1 MPRGR
6 SNSARGGNTVEK
18 EVAALFAL
26 GSKADQTVLLRLRHK
41 YGDDALVDAIQ
52 REFVMRHAKVVRA
65 AKKFAQAV
73 RNKYAHTNTPYHMLL
88 QKARLHARKYKM
100 SAAEFAEFQRM
111 YEQELAGTNRKNEV
125 VVPVTNMMK
134 VLGNLAENKD
144 DAGFAMRDGDYK
156 NLQEILRLEAE
167 SRQLH
172 SQVVLQTLTYGDGM
186 NTGAGAGAAN
196 RGPQFSPI
204 GPQALAVAFDKNL
217 ENQTDHVHP
226 VLVAMFLR
234 ANEELDNHFLL
245 SNVAGIVKA
254 RYNKDALTTRADYEL
269 FYDMV
274 TDPNDIVCDNRSPL
288 ADLLHRSN
296 LQQQLWNCVLNMRNG
311 RCYNESF
318 RNFMAQVDVCRLN
331 KYDNP
336 DFVYGRHDGTIAKRL
351 LSAFSYRP
359 TVVSTRPVQSVVMA
373 NNPYSVNV
381 RPTVTRIPMIT
392 FRVGQNGGAALNVAN
407 ELTTAQSQYF
417 IEGNVVVQRSVE
429 ILYSR
434 GNVMIYLDRRLNHI
448 NLNDYPSMTY
458 SQVPLGVAG
467 FERINDKDVTIA
479 SDANITIGQG
489 GSGNEDQFFLSG
501 AVCAKVQAG
510 VKKSRTQTVD
520 VVVGSE
526 AFVSLRNVDM
536 RNAKGLAS
544 GPRNMPAPPPVPA
557 VGAVGGPGNL
567 PQPAQAA
574 FNVPAGAPYGAN
586 SANSSFVKYD
596 PMRTSPVNNQVN
608 PYESAS
614 SNTVNDAVKSRGL
627 LLMYTAVELDEN
639 RDVSHR

>member
-6 SNSARGGNTVEK
+6 TSARGGNAVEK
-18 EVAALFAL
+18 EVAALFQL
-26 GSKADQTVLLRLRHK
+26 GQRADQTALLRLRHK

-52 REFVMRHAKVVRA
+52 KEFVMRHAKVVRA
-65 AKKFAQAV
+65 AKKFAGAV

-134 VLGNLAENKD
+134 VLGNLADNKD

-156 NLQEILRLEAE
+156 NLQEILRLEVE

-172 SQVVLQTLTYGDGM
+172 SQVVLQTLTYGDGV
-186 NTGAGAGAAN
+186 NTATNAGAAL

-245 SNVAGIVKA
+245 SNIAGIVKA

-311 RCYNESF
+311 RCYNSSF
-318 RNFMAQVDVCRLN
+318 RNFMSQVDVCRLN

-373 NNPYSVNV
+373 NNPYSVNI

-392 FRVGQNGGAALNVAN
+392 FRVGQDGATSVNVAT
-407 ELTTAQSQYF
+407 ELATAQSQYF

-429 ILYSR
+429 VLYSR
-434 GNVMIYLDRRLNHI
+434 GNVIVYLDRRLNHI

-467 FERINDKDVTIA
+467 FERINDKAVDIV
-479 SDANITIGQG
+479 SDQNIVIGQG
-489 GSGNEDQFFLSG
+489 GQANEDKFFLSG
-501 AVCAKVQAG
+501 AVCAKIQKG
-510 VKKSRTQTVD
+510 VRKSKIQKVD

-526 AFVSLRNVDM
+526 AYVSLRNVDM
-536 RNAKGLAS
+536 RNANGLAS
-544 GPRNMPAPPPVPA
+544 GQRNMPAPLLGPPGVPRI
-557 VGAVGGPGNL
+557 
-567 PQPAQAA
+567 PQPTPDR
-574 FNVPAGAPYGAN
+574 FTTPVGGAPYDAN
-586 SANSSFVKYD
+586 STNNSFVRYD
-596 PMRTSPVNNQVN
+596 PMRQASAVNSQVN
-608 PYESAS
+608 PYDGVNNSQ
-614 SNTVNDAVKSRGL
+614 VNDAVKTTGL
-627 LLMYTAVELDEN
+627 ILMYTAAELDEN
-639 RDVSHR
+639 RDVRQR

>member
-6 SNSARGGNTVEK
+6 RTSARGGNTIEK

-26 GSKADQTVLLRLRHK
+26 GSRADQTALLRLRHK

-52 REFVMRHAKVVRA
+52 REFVTRHARVVKV

-88 QKARLHARKYKM
+88 QKARLHGRKYKM
-100 SAAEFAEFQRM
+100 SQAEFAEFVRM

-125 VVPVTNMMK
+125 VVPITNMMK

-144 DAGFAMRDGDYK
+144 DANFAMKDGDYK

-172 SQVVLQTLTYGDGM
+172 SQVVLQTITYGDGV
-186 NTGAGAGAAN
+186 NTNAGGANAQK
-196 RGPQFSPI
+196 RVIPTE
-204 GPQALAVAFDKNL
+204 ALTVTFDKNL
-217 ENQTDHVHP
+217 HNQTDHVHP
-226 VLVAMFLR
+226 VLVALFLR
-234 ANEELDNHFLL
+234 ANEELDHTFLM
-245 SNVAGIVKA
+245 SNIAGIVKS
-254 RYNKDALTTRADYEL
+254 RYNKENLTTRADYEL

-288 ADLLHRSN
+288 ADLLHRST
-296 LQQQLWNCVLNMRNG
+296 LQQHLWNNVLNLRNG

-318 RNFMAQVDVCRLN
+318 RGFMSSVDVCRLN

-359 TVVSTRPVQSVVMA
+359 TVVSTRPGQTVVMA

-392 FRVGQNGGAALNVAN
+392 FRVSNAGGAALDIAT
-407 ELTTAQSQYF
+407 ELRTAQSQYF
-417 IEGNVVVQRSVE
+417 IEGNVVVQRQVE

-434 GNVMIYLDRRLNHI
+434 GNVIVYLDRRNNHI
-448 NLNDYPSMTY
+448 NLNDDPAMTY
-458 SQVPLGVAG
+458 SQVPLGVSG
-467 FERINDKDVTIA
+467 FERINNSPVTV
-479 SDANITIGQG
+479 DAGRADITIGQG
-489 GSGNEDQFFLSG
+489 GSRDEDNFFLSS

-510 VKKSRTQTVD
+510 VQKSKTRKVD
-520 VVVGSE
+520 IVVGSN
-526 AFVSLRNVDM
+526 AYVSLKNADNVAVT
-536 RNAKGLAS
+536 RGQVNIGAPAVQPTVSGNPTPGITTNVPPRGLA
-544 GPRNMPAPPPVPA
+544 GTWVE
-557 VGAVGGPGNL
+557 
-567 PQPAQAA
+567 
-574 FNVPAGAPYGAN
+574 
-586 SANSSFVKYD
+586 YD
-596 PMRTSPVNNQVN
+596 PMRPGTVPNVNSPYAGLNSDQV
-608 PYESAS
+608 ESAIS
-614 SNTVNDAVKSRGL
+614 DSGL
-627 LLMYTAVELDEN
+627 LLLFSASELAQN
-639 RDVSHR
+639 RDVDTR

>member
-6 SNSARGGNTVEK
+6 KTSVRGGNTVEK
-18 EVAALFAL
+18 EVAALFQL
-26 GSKADQTVLLRLRHK
+26 GTRADQTALLRLRHK

-52 REFVMRHAKVVRA
+52 REFVMRHAKVVKA

-172 SQVVLQTLTYGDGM
+172 SQVVLQTLTYGDGL
-186 NTGAGAGAAN
+186 NTATTSTA
-196 RGPQFSPI
+196 RGPQYSPI
-204 GPQALAVAFDKNL
+204 APQALTVAYDKNL

-226 VLVAMFLR
+226 VLVSMFLR
-234 ANEELDNHFLL
+234 ANEEFDNHFLL
-245 SNVAGIVKA
+245 SNIAGIVKS
-254 RYNKDALTTRADYEL
+254 RYNKDALSTRADYEL

-288 ADLLHRSN
+288 SDLLHRSN
-296 LQQQLWNCVLNMRNG
+296 LQQQLWTCVLNMRNG
-311 RCYNESF
+311 RCYNRSF
-318 RNFMAQVDVCRLN
+318 RNFMSQVDVCRLN

-373 NNPYSVNV
+373 NNPYSVNI

-392 FRVGQNGGAALNVAN
+392 FRVGQDGNNAVNVAT
-407 ELTTAQSQYF
+407 ELAKSQSQYF

-429 ILYSR
+429 VLYSR
-434 GNVMIYLDRRLNHI
+434 GNVVVYLDRRLNHI

-467 FERINDKDVTIA
+467 FERINDKDVTIVAGNDIDIGKGA
-479 SDANITIGQG
+479 STGT
-489 GSGNEDQFFLSG
+489 NEDKFFLSG
-501 AVCAKVQAG
+501 AVCAKVQKG
-510 VKKSRTQTVD
+510 VKKSKTQKVD

-526 AFVSLRNVDM
+526 SYVSLRNVDM
-536 RNAKGLAS
+536 RNAKGLA
-544 GPRNMPAPPPVPA
+544 
-557 VGAVGGPGNL
+557 PGTRTAI
-567 PQPAQAA
+567 QAQAPG
-574 FNVPAGAPYGAN
+574 PAGSDGSIGLPVHVGMTNYAGLDGVPFDGMGGRDN
-586 SANSSFVKYD
+586 WVNYD
-596 PMRTSPVNNQVN
+596 PMRNEPMTSNLN
-608 PYESAS
+608 PYVRTDSTA
-614 SNTVNDAVKSRGL
+614 VNDAVKSRGL
-627 LLMYTAVELDEN
+627 LLVYSAVELDEN
-639 RDVSHR
+639 RDVRQR

>member
-6 SNSARGGNTVEK
+6 RTSAGSGNTVQK

-26 GSKADQTVLLRLRHK
+26 GHRADQTAMLRLRHK

-52 REFVMRHAKVVRA
+52 REFVMKHANVVRA

-88 QKARLHARKYKM
+88 QKARRHAGKYKM

-156 NLQEILRLEAE
+156 NLQEILRME
-167 SRQLH
+167 SENKQLH
-172 SQVVLQTLTYGDGM
+172 SQVVLQTLTYGDGL
-186 NTGAGAGAAN
+186 NTAPNAGLNVGA
-196 RGPQFSPI
+196 QFSPI
-204 GPQALAVAFDKNL
+204 GPQALAVAYDKNL

-245 SNVAGIVKA
+245 SNIAGIVKA

-296 LQQQLWNCVLNMRNG
+296 LQAQLWNCVLNLRNG
-311 RCYNESF
+311 RCYNQSF
-318 RNFMAQVDVCRLN
+318 RNFMSQVDVCRLN

-392 FRVGQNGGAALNVAN
+392 FRVGQNLAPGAPAALILAN
-407 ELTTAQSQYF
+407 ELAASQSQYF
-417 IEGNVVVQRSVE
+417 IEGNVVVQRAVD

-434 GNVMIYLDRRLNHI
+434 GNVMVYLDRRLNNI

-467 FERINDKDVTIA
+467 FERINDAPVTIA
-479 SDANITIGQG
+479 SDATVPIGKG
-489 GSGNEDQFFLSG
+489 GAANEDDFFLSG
-501 AVCAKVQAG
+501 AVCAKIQRG
-510 VKKSRTQTVD
+510 VKKSKTQKVD

-526 AFVSLRNVDM
+526 AYVSLRNVDM
-536 RNAKGLAS
+536 RNRKDLPAGSVLAN
-544 GPRNMPAPPPVPA
+544 PPATPNVQGDSLPI
-557 VGAVGGPGNL
+557 GN
-567 PQPAQAA
+567 PNT
-574 FNVPAGAPYGAN
+574 FNATSAGAPYGAQG
-586 SANSSFVKYD
+586 AQGAFVRYD
-596 PMRTSPVNNQVN
+596 PMRNDTQVQQQMN
-608 PYESAS
+608 PYSVVDNAAVDGAV
-614 SNTVNDAVKSRGL
+614 NTNGL
-627 LLMYTAVELDEN
+627 ILMYTASELDTN
-639 RDVSHR
+639 RDVHSR